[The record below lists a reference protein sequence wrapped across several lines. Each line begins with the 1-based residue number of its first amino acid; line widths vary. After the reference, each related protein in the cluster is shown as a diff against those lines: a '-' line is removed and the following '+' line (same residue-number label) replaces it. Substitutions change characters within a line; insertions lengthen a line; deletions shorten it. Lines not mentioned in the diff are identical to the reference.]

1 MNQYMPVV
9 TFARDLFES
18 SDEETNVIEKIENFF
33 EQTVP
38 NMNDKQFKTHFRMN
52 SDTFQDLLNR
62 AGRVY
67 RQNNTNVSNVGRP
80 RTDLEKELLVLIWCL
95 ANLESFR

>member
-1 MNQYMPVV
+1 MNRYMPVV

-18 SDEETNVIEKIENFF
+18 SDEEQNVIEKIENFF

-38 NMNDKQFKTHFRMN
+38 NMNDKQFKAHFRMN
-52 SDTFQDLLNR
+52 PDTFQDLLNR

-67 RQNNTNVSNVGRP
+67 RQDNLIVSVGRP